1 MSMTAIEINPKIRFG
16 KPIIRGTRIAVDE
29 VLGMLAGGMEFDEIK
44 KEYGLT
50 KTQITDA
57 LKYFEGWV
65 KGETIKTHEVP
76 ARR

>member
-1 MSMTAIEINPKIRFG
+1 MTAIEINPKIRFG

-29 VLGMLAGGMEFDEIK
+29 VLGMVAGGMEFDDIK

-57 LKYFEGWV
+57 LKHFEGWV
-65 KGETIKTHEVP
+65 KGETITTHEVP
-76 ARR
+76 AGR